1 MIVFL
6 LIGGA
11 VNGKKKVNT
20 IISIF
25 ITITNMAKGLILSN
39 WNEV

>member
-11 VNGKKKVNT
+11 KNGRKRLT
-20 IISIF
+20 QLFPF
-25 ITITNMAKGLILSN
+25 ITITSMAKESVLSN
-39 WNEV
+39 WNEI